1 MISMFSKM
9 LTRILVPYDGSKYS
23 VKALSRAMELSH
35 NLDSEVFL
43 FSVVYVDYISPPGIL
58 GLTRTRSEKDAI
70 KKWTESVR
78 GNTEKMLK
86 LAVKRCEQKGVSV
99 SYHITQG
106 NVANEILSFAKKKR
120 ISLIIIGSQGLHGI
134 GKLKTLG
141 SVSRKVSEQ
150 AKCPVLL
157 VR

>member
-1 MISMFSKM
+1 M
-9 LTRILVPYDGSKYS
+9 LTRILVPYDGSNYS
-23 VKALSRAMELSH
+23 GKALTRAIELSH

-43 FSVVYVDYISPPGIL
+43 FSVVHVDYISPPGIL
-58 GLTRTRSEKDAI
+58 GLTRTRSEKEAI
-70 KKWTESVR
+70 KKWAESVR

-86 LAVKRCEQKGVSV
+86 LAVKRCEQKGVSA
-99 SYHITQG
+99 SYAITQG
-106 NVANEILSFAKKKR
+106 NVANEILIFAKKKR
-120 ISLIIIGSQGLHGI
+120 ISLIVIGSHGLHGI

-141 SVSRKVSEQ
+141 RVSRKISEQ

>member
-1 MISMFSKM
+1 M
-9 LTRILVPYDGSKYS
+9 LNSILVPYDGSKYS
-23 VKALSRAMELSH
+23 VKALTRAMELSH
-35 NLDSEVFL
+35 NLDSESFL
-43 FSVVYVDYISPPGIL
+43 FSVVYLDYISPPGML
-58 GLTRTRSEKDAI
+58 GLIRTRSEKEAM
-70 KKWTESVR
+70 KKWSESVR
-78 GNTEKMLK
+78 ANTEKMLK
-86 LAVKRCEQKGVSV
+86 LAAKRCEQKGVSV
-99 SYHITQG
+99 SYNITQG

-120 ISLIIIGSQGLHGI
+120 ISLIVIGSQGLHGI